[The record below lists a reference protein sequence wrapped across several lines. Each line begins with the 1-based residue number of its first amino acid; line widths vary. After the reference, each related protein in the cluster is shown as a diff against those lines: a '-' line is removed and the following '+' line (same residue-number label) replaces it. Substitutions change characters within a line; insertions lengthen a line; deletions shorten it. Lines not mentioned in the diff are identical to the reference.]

1 MIGIDKI
8 TLALVKVALD
18 AASMRHTTI
27 ANNIANAGTEGYRPM
42 RVNFEEQLGVLSTG
56 STARIT
62 ESTLAGAQP
71 FVEPAPV
78 PEKSGAAVMID
89 MEMVKLAQNTL
100 LYQAILGGLGRKM
113 AVLSTVINGGKR

>member
-8 TLALVKVALD
+8 LVLAKLALD
-18 AASMRHTTI
+18 AASMRHATI
-27 ANNIANAGTEGYRPM
+27 ANNIANAATPGYRPM
-42 RVNFEEQLGVLSTG
+42 QVNFEQQL
-56 STARIT
+56 TALGANGTEPIR
-62 ESTLAGAQP
+62 ESTLAGVQP

-78 PEKSGAAVMID
+78 SDKSGAAVMID

-100 LYQAILGGLGRKM
+100 LFQAILGGLGRKM

>member
-1 MIGIDKI
+1 MIGIEKL
-8 TLALVKVALD
+8 TLLLAKLALD

-27 ANNIANAGTEGYRPM
+27 ANNIANAGSEGYQPA
-42 RVNFEEQLGVLSTG
+42 RVNFEEQLGALSTS
-56 STARIT
+56 STARVS
-62 ESTLAGAQP
+62 ESTLAGVRP

-78 PEKSGAAVMID
+78 SEKTGSAVMID

-113 AVLSTVINGGKR
+113 AILSAVINQGRR